1 MKVATILFILAFS
14 LIGFVFAEEVVPS
27 PVENEIYIEAE
38 GLSFYLPA
46 GFSEVDNP
54 HQGKYAPEF
63 ARYYM
68 NEDASLL
75 VRVRKDDWGDE
86 EITETSLYAYSSAYV
101 ANSIGEFPQGDEIIV
116 MKEQD
121 YEVINADG
129 GITAIYELSDD
140 QKQIQGFNYEVL
152 AMLMKKPNS
161 VYLISYL
168 FSVMD
173 EKWDK
178 CGQTLFNNLKIMD

>member
-1 MKVATILFILAFS
+1 
-14 LIGFVFAEEVVPS
+14 
-27 PVENEIYIEAE
+27 
-38 GLSFYLPA
+38 
-46 GFSEVDNP
+46 
-54 HQGKYAPEF
+54 
-63 ARYYM
+63 
-68 NEDASLL
+68 
-75 VRVRKDDWGDE
+75 
-86 EITETSLYAYSSAYV
+86 
-101 ANSIGEFPQGDEIIV
+101 

-178 CGQTLFNNLKIMD
+178 CMQTLFNNLKIMD